1 VRKARLASLLGTYQ
15 STLTK
20 FNYISKDWQK
30 HCEEERLLGVSV
42 TGQWDSDAARNPET
56 LRSMRDMAVKTN
68 AAYAKR
74 FGIKQSLSV
83 TAVKPSGTVS
93 QTFNCSSGIH
103 PRHAKYYIRRVRI
116 SATDSL
122 FKMLKDQGVPY
133 YPEVGQSPENAST
146 YVLEF
151 PVEAP
156 SESVFKEN
164 LSALQQL
171 EYWKIVKLNYTEHN
185 PSATISVGED
195 EWIGVVDWMQK
206 NWSII
211 GGLSFLPRF
220 NHVYR
225 LAPYETIDKKQYD
238 ELVASFPSIDYSK
251 LVTYEH
257 SDETEQKRELACIGG
272 VCDIDMVTPTE
283 AVIPQ

>member
-1 VRKARLASLLGTYQ
+1 MNNLMLRF
-15 STLTK
+15 TK
-20 FNYISKDWQK
+20 ILKK

-42 TGQWDSDAARNPET
+42 TGQWDSESARNPET
-56 LRSMRDMAVKTN
+56 LKAMRDIAIKTN
-68 AAYAKR
+68 AVYAKR
-74 FGIKQSLSV
+74 FGIKPSLSV

-133 YPEVGQSPENAST
+133 YPEVGQVEESAT
-146 YVLEF
+146 TFVLEF

-156 SESVFKEN
+156 QGSVFKDD
-164 LSALQQL
+164 LTALQQL
-171 EYWKIVKLNYTEHN
+171 EYWKVIKLNFTEHN

-195 EWIGVVDWMQK
+195 EWIGVVDWIQK
-206 NWSII
+206 NWDII

-220 NHVYR
+220 DHVYR
-225 LAPYETIDKKQYD
+225 LAPYEAIDKKRYE
-238 ELVASFPSIDYSK
+238 ELRANLPNVDYSK
-251 LVTYEH
+251 LIAYEH
-257 SDETEQKRELACIGG
+257 ADETEQKRELACVGG
-272 VCDIDMVTPTE
+272 VCDVDMVIGE
-283 AVIPQ
+283 EVVKN